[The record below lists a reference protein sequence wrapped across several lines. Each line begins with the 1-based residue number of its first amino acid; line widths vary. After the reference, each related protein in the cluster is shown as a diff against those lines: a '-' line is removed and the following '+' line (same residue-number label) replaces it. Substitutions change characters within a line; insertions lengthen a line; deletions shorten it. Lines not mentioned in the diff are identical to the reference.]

1 MRICLDRC
9 NQQRLGAM
17 LKFRRAEEC
26 RELCEKRAYMEKMIA
41 DRDLDVEKCI
51 KICRSVLFF

>member
-1 MRICLDRC
+1 
-9 NQQRLGAM
+9 M

-41 DRDLDVEKCI
+41 DRDLDVEKCV
-51 KICRSVLFF
+51 KICRSVLFFQRDIG